1 MMPQRDEKVDQL
13 DDRTIESAERP
24 EMKAAP
30 ASPSEQI
37 GKIVAGKFEILSVI
51 GTGGM
56 SEVYKAKHLVLN
68 KMIALKILQ
77 AERLKDPRDVQRF
90 QQEALAATSLSHPNI
105 GTVREYGL
113 NEDTYPYIV
122 MDFIE
127 GVPLSVLIKKENPTP
142 ERALKI
148 ASGVC
153 RGLEHAHSHGV
164 IHRDIKPENILVSK
178 DVDGSDLPVIVDF
191 GIARLIVDQE
201 KATRLTQTGEVF
213 GTPSY
218 MSPEQALG
226 LPLDGR
232 SDIYSLGTI
241 MYEMLNG
248 TRPFQ
253 ADNPM
258 TMLMKHIAEAPPP
271 LKDIPAEIQSI
282 VMKSMAKDP
291 NARYQSAD
299 ALRAAIEN
307 CSKNRQVIELPEL
320 TYVKTIFVR
329 ALAWI
334 IDTLIVGIPCF
345 ILGYALCAIG
355 AGAAFT
361 ASGPNILLVSG
372 FLDQVAPAGAT
383 LGAAGLVKTW
393 GLTALLFGLAVTVA
407 NYFYHAVCESSQ
419 MQGTF
424 GKQILGLRVTS
435 RNFRQLTFR
444 EASIRYWSKIFA
456 FFIGLFANSFI
467 QALSIP
473 VLSSDQLGLIAILIA
488 LVIPA
493 IAFRK
498 RYQMLHDCIAGSI
511 VAPFKR
517 EPHSRLAHK
526 AAELQKK
533 E

>member
-164 IHRDIKPENILVSK
+164 IHRDIKQENILVSK

-232 SDIYSLGTI
+232 SDI
-241 MYEMLNG
+241 
-248 TRPFQ
+248 
-253 ADNPM
+253 
-258 TMLMKHIAEAPPP
+258 
-271 LKDIPAEIQSI
+271 
-282 VMKSMAKDP
+282 
-291 NARYQSAD
+291 
-299 ALRAAIEN
+299 
-307 CSKNRQVIELPEL
+307 
-320 TYVKTIFVR
+320 
-329 ALAWI
+329 
-334 IDTLIVGIPCF
+334 
-345 ILGYALCAIG
+345 
-355 AGAAFT
+355 
-361 ASGPNILLVSG
+361 
-372 FLDQVAPAGAT
+372 
-383 LGAAGLVKTW
+383 
-393 GLTALLFGLAVTVA
+393 
-407 NYFYHAVCESSQ
+407 
-419 MQGTF
+419 
-424 GKQILGLRVTS
+424 
-435 RNFRQLTFR
+435 
-444 EASIRYWSKIFA
+444 
-456 FFIGLFANSFI
+456 
-467 QALSIP
+467 
-473 VLSSDQLGLIAILIA
+473 
-488 LVIPA
+488 
-493 IAFRK
+493 
-498 RYQMLHDCIAGSI
+498 
-511 VAPFKR
+511 
-517 EPHSRLAHK
+517 
-526 AAELQKK
+526 
-533 E
+533 